1 MIISIFAVFSMK
13 KIYFCSNNYL
23 LITKRIFLLIILFSC
38 QTAYSQTLNAYAS
51 VTAINGTFT
60 VLTLSNYSHV
70 NHNFA
75 DGEQIIVM
83 QMQDNVLNNTTNSS
97 GFGSLTA
104 GGLSAG
110 KFEIATISS
119 HTGGATFSTITL
131 SSALVN
137 TYNINANASV
147 QIISF
152 QLLGAT
158 YTTPSAIT
166 PLNWNGSVGGVVA
179 MQVTGALTLT
189 NNISADGAGFRGGA
203 VSVNY
208 YPGGTTCDTIAGT
221 WTSASNTRG
230 EKGESVFLR
239 SLAAQRYGKAPIL
252 NGGGGGVNINTG
264 GGGGANFTA
273 GGKSGPGWDG
283 SAGGCPSGGEGRGG
297 LDLSTLISATRV
309 FMGGGGGQENDGVG
323 TSGGNGG
330 GIVLIEAGSIVT
342 TGACGGIKISANGST
357 PSNSGNDGNG
367 GGGGAGS
374 IVLQVGSYSIAA
386 GCTLTISANGG
397 NGGNVGDAATHS
409 GGGGGGAGT
418 IVFSG
423 TQPASPVTAQ
433 TNAGSGGYN
442 NSGHTSQAQSGTAG
456 NGILTGN
463 ATPLPIQL
471 AAFKGQA
478 EGTKNKLQWVTMS
491 EENNDYFTLERSK
504 DASIFTAFTK
514 VEGAGNSSVR
524 IDYSAYDNE
533 PYDGIT
539 YYRLKQT
546 DYNGKYTYSPTI
558 AIENGLDKISVNNV
572 YPNPANTILNLDF
585 TSPLQGEI
593 TIKVL
598 AYTGQMVKNEIQNV
612 AAGTSV
618 LKTDL
623 SNLERGIYFVVVS
636 FDKTSYTYTKKI
648 VKE

>member
-1 MIISIFAVFSMK
+1 MK
-13 KIYFCSNNYL
+13 RVYSSFIYYL
-23 LITKRIFLLIILFSC
+23 LITKRVILFSILFFFHA
-38 QTAYSQTLNAYAS
+38 TFSQTLNAYAK

-60 VLTLSNYSHV
+60 TLTLSNYISTAHA
-70 NHNFA
+70 FA

-97 GFGSLTA
+97 SFGTLTA

-119 HTGGATFSTITL
+119 HTGGAAFSTITL

-158 YTTPSAIT
+158 YTSAAGGTT
-166 PLNWNGSVGGVVA
+166 PLNWNGNVGGVVA
-179 MQVTGALTLT
+179 MQVTGALTLAG
-189 NNISADGAGFRGGA
+189 NISADGAGFRGGS

-208 YPGGTTCDTIAGT
+208 YAGGSTCDTIAAK

-239 SLAAQRYGKAPIL
+239 TLAAQRYGKAPII

-297 LDLSTLISATRV
+297 LDLSSLISATRV
-309 FMGGGGGQENDGVG
+309 CMGGGGGGGQENDGVG

-342 TGACGGIKISANGST
+342 TGACGGRTISANGST

-374 IVLQVGSYSIAA
+374 IVLQVGSYSVAA

-397 NGGNVGDAATHS
+397 SGGNVGDAATHA
-409 GGGGGGAGT
+409 GGGGGGAGA

-456 NGILTGN
+456 NGIITGN

-471 AAFKGQA
+471 AAFNGQA

-524 IDYSAYDNE
+524 INYSAYDDE

-546 DYNGKYTYSPTI
+546 DYNGNFTYSPTI

-598 AYTGQMVKNEIQNV
+598 AYTGQLVKNEIQNV